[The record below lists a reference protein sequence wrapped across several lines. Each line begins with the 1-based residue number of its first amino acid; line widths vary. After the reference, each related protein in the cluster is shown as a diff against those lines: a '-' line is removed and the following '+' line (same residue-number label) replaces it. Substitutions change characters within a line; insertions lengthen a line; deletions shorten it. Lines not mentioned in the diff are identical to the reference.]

1 MRSFAKLLTFLSSD
15 AKMIMMSVVIMTTI
29 ANIYSNVNNFLT
41 SCYLLFHPHQLN
53 KVWHQ

>member
-29 ANIYSNVNNFLT
+29 ANIYLNVNNFFT
-41 SCYLLFHPHQLN
+41 QQL
-53 KVWHQ
+53 

>member
-29 ANIYSNVNNFLT
+29 ANIYSNVNNFFAWLRF
-41 SCYLLFHPHQLN
+41 FHLN
-53 KVWHQ
+53 